1 METTDRACRIARLGY
16 IVGANTPICIGD
28 NALGSIQLRRNFSR
42 NILIR
47 MVIMFL
53 VAAALMAW
61 KFDFINQVY
70 FRNQLTSTGLIINGA
85 IVGLFSVGILRMITI
100 FLHYMREENTLL
112 RFLRNLREG
121 QREPLRRI
129 PKKSIIAIRFRTMQ
143 GLYKAN
149 CPINH
154 GSLASTLVA
163 NESTRNSLPRF
174 INNILILTGVFGTI
188 ISLSI
193 ALIGASDL
201 LENSVNVGGMG
212 MVVHGMSTARSTTI
226 TAIVCYIFFGYF
238 HLKLTDVQTNLIS
251 AVEQVTVNELI
262 PRFQVHTDSALYEF
276 TGLVRSLQDLVKQLH
291 GSQRTFQ
298 EVEQRVLTTLESYE
312 EKTASLYNDM
322 DEVKQILKRGFRLHE
337 DD

>member
-1 METTDRACRIARLGY
+1 M
-16 IVGANTPICIGD
+16 
-28 NALGSIQLRRNFSR
+28 GSIQLRRNFAR

-47 MVIMFL
+47 MIIL
-53 VAAALMAW
+53 AAIIAVLMVW

-85 IVGLFSVGILRMITI
+85 IVGLFAIGILRMISI
-100 FLHYMREENTLL
+100 FLHYAREENALI

-121 QREPLRRI
+121 EQDPLNKINKR
-129 PKKSIIAIRFRTMQ
+129 SIIANRYRTMQ

-163 NESTRNSLPRF
+163 NESTRNSLPKF

-188 ISLSI
+188 VSLSI

-201 LENSVNVGGMG
+201 LSTSVNMGGMG
-212 MVVHGMSTARSTTI
+212 MVVHGMSTALSTTI
-226 TAIVCYIFFGYF
+226 TAIVCFIFFGYF
-238 HLKLTDVQTNLIS
+238 NLKLGDVQTNLVS
-251 AVEQVTVNELI
+251 GVEQVTVNELL
-262 PRFQVHTDSALYEF
+262 PRFQVQTDSALYEF
-276 TGLVRSLQDLVKQLH
+276 TGLVRSLQELVNQMKQ
-291 GSQRTFQ
+291 SQQGFE
-298 EVEQRVLTTLESYE
+298 EVELRVLETLQGYQQKSEAILE
-312 EKTASLYNDM
+312 DM
-322 DEVKQILKRGFRLHE
+322 GEVKLILKRGFRLHE